1 MGAEWGS
8 PSLPFPPLSSP
19 PLPFPLP
26 LPSLCLLPL
35 PSPLGLPSQKV
46 AQPQAAWR
54 AQEAVQGGA
63 QGPQLPL
70 ASTRPNLFCPLSA
83 GKRLCLG
90 EGLARMELF
99 LFLTTILQAFTL
111 MSPVPLGEVSIVPNA
126 SGVSRVPMS
135 YQLLVVPREA

>member
-8 PSLPFPPLSSP
+8 PSLPFP
-19 PLPFPLP
+19 
-26 LPSLCLLPL
+26 LPSLCHWLLPL
-35 PSPLGLPSQKV
+35 PSPLGLPSRKV
-46 AQPQAAWR
+46 GRLESTRGCAGP
-54 AQEAVQGGA
+54 

-70 ASTRPNLFCPLSA
+70 APTRLNLLCSLSA

-111 MSPVPLGEVSIVPNA
+111 MSPVPLDEVSIVPNA
-126 SGVSRVPMS
+126 SGVSRVPVR
-135 YQLLVVPREA
+135 YQLLVVPRQA